1 MNNPLIFY
9 AHNGQLQLQSQTD
22 GHGRW
27 RGGLEIGIAPGG
39 GRFRG
44 RSLLPNCP
52 RMFLL
57 FSCYLHEIAPGVIQL
72 AVIEGVK
79 VQIVSLCVC
88 VGHDY
93 KP

>member
-1 MNNPLIFY
+1 MANYNYSHRLM
-9 AHNGQLQLQSQTD
+9 GM
-22 GHGRW
+22 GGGE
-27 RGGLEIGIAPGG
+27 GGLRLALRLGG